1 MLLTG
6 QTLELLYMDGSHTT
20 LLPKPVSPGFAIWSP
35 SERAVM
41 YPNEPQGL
49 AIHPLTGELP
59 FTIPAQSFFAYTWS
73 PDEKYIAFGE
83 DVTTLRLVIVDL
95 NTRARTRT
103 IDGDVGYFRWSPDG
117 SQLALVR
124 GPLGAQH
131 VYLVG
136 PTGSAER
143 DLGIGVRF
151 VWSPD
156 GQHILIQE
164 AVDSSS
170 CQLINLVD
178 NTRTSISIPDTFNLL
193 WSPDNRTLAY
203 IVDNRTLFLT
213 DIATKATIKIEEP
226 VMIGALSW
234 SPDSER
240 VAVMAS
246 TSADFGGISIQLS
259 IIQRADGS
267 TQEYSYPNGIIGYQ
281 WLK

>member
-1 MLLTG
+1 
-6 QTLELLYMDGSHTT
+6 MDGSHTT

-35 SERAVM
+35 SGRAVM

-83 DVTTLRLVIVDL
+83 NVTTLRLVIVDL

-226 VMIGALSW
+226 VIIGALSW